1 MLELDA
7 SQVAEVSGGMRKL
20 PGKLY
25 QTSFT
30 GPALYVDGVFWGY
43 LNP

>member
-1 MLELDA
+1 MVELDEL
-7 SQVAEVSGGMRKL
+7 QVLEVSGGMRKL
-20 PGKLY
+20 PGTLY
-25 QTSFT
+25 PTSFT

>member
-1 MLELDA
+1 MFELDEL
-7 SQVAEVSGGMRKL
+7 QVVQVSGGMMKL
-20 PGKLY
+20 PGRLY
-25 QTSFT
+25 PTSMT